1 MVVSVH
7 TSVSDLTLQSKIRKD
22 VWEDTTVVEIN
33 IAYAIDARP
42 LWDSIRLLTR
52 IMETCRIS
60 VPASKVSFQP

>member
-1 MVVSVH
+1 MVVSYH
-7 TSVSDLTLQSKIRKD
+7 TSVSDLTLQSKTRKD
-22 VWEDTTVVEIN
+22 VWEDTTVVETN

-42 LWDSIRLLTR
+42 LWNSICLLTR